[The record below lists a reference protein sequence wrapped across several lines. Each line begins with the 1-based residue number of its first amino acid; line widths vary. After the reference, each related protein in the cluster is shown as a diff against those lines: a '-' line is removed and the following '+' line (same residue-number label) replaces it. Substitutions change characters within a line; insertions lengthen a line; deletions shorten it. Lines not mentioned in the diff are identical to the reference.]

1 MGETKI
7 EDVSFYTGMTGY
19 PEDDH
24 IFCVVDI
31 GEASRVRNKGGRLMI
46 RGRIAS
52 RWKTREL
59 AQLRCPPDEH
69 YVVRR
74 IAVKEPA

>member
-1 MGETKI
+1 MSERKI
-7 EDVSFYTGMTGY
+7 EDVSYYTGMTDH

-31 GEASRVRNKGGRLMI
+31 GKASQARNEGGRLMI

-52 RWKTREL
+52 RWRTREL
-59 AQLRCPPDEH
+59 AQLRCPHDEH

-74 IAVKEPA
+74 IGLPIQ